1 VISSYLR
8 PWCWIINEAH
18 VLFHSVV
25 SLGDL
30 KIGQTRFLDQTDYLN
45 HELQI
50 TMDKTG
56 FLKKSPLMLVITAV
70 LLCNYYIR
78 RAVPQF
84 RWKIFAEAVQ
94 QTISNTDIA
103 RDVLFTFSRL
113 IKNFKWFRLR
123 DKSNLLKIRRKG
135 LQLCILVLL
144 IRSNCSD

>member
-1 VISSYLR
+1 M
-8 PWCWIINEAH
+8 
-18 VLFHSVV
+18 LFHSVV

-84 RWKIFAEAVQ
+84 R
-94 QTISNTDIA
+94 
-103 RDVLFTFSRL
+103 
-113 IKNFKWFRLR
+113 
-123 DKSNLLKIRRKG
+123 
-135 LQLCILVLL
+135 
-144 IRSNCSD
+144 